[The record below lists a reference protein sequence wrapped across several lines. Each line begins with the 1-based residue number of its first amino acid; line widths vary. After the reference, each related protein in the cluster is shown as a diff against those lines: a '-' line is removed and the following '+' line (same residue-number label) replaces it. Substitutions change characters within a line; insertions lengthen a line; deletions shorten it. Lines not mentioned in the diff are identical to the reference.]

1 MWWMGEH
8 LDTKAIGGAL
18 GMLENHIVIWW
29 KRKGRQHQQHL
40 VDVTLLIAATI
51 IQKERSQKVP
61 SYQLH
66 LQL

>member
-18 GMLENHIVIWW
+18 GMLENHIIMWW
-29 KRKGRQHQQHL
+29 KREGRWHQQHL
-40 VDVTLLIAATI
+40 MNVTFLIVVTTTK
-51 IQKERSQKVP
+51 KERSQKVL
-61 SYQLH
+61 SCQLH